1 MDQAELAAL
10 KVAHATLL
18 AVCDIQL
25 TPDDNKKIASETD
38 FCRMCITKER
48 RADFLLKLFSL
59 QEDFRSWMDQHPE
72 APPAPDDKEAAQVY
86 LDKKLAWIRARANA
100 IPPEQA
106 RSLALETMRE
116 FGAHFTGK
124 LIHSSAV
131 GASMLATERLS
142 NQPHISSRRLRQAG
156 IVLPLDQ
163 SQLDNSGV
171 YQRILW
177 VLDNDPIVEASGLD
191 STVTAAIRQGIV
203 DAARQP
209 AARSPYVD
217 HRLRQVLL
225 PDGNGYIA
233 ASPLASAGLSI
244 LLHQAVEV
252 IEEAATAEDP
262 EDETKSHK
270 PRRGRP
276 RQDKTAEGEDA
287 VAATEMAGSEPA
299 IIGVREAAPD
309 TLKKPPRRLFK
320 RVALPFG
327 GGIPRNATLHGREV
341 QESFCFPVPQYHK
354 ESIAAWRF
362 VFQPW
367 RPWIIPS
374 HAKAVAAQVAVI
386 EKSSA
391 FQDSASLASV
401 DIQAAR
407 GGAMG
412 RLARACHEQ
421 AVELAQNLPDA
432 TFHATDNGE
441 DLPIDEDLL
450 RQRRPKGREP
460 SPIDLAIVNQRFG
473 AEYRE
478 AMAEVIVESIRRLT
492 VDPKTQADAL
502 SGMAA
507 RQRAQ
512 RAIEKVLEAL

>member
-10 KVAHATLL
+10 KAAHATLM
-18 AVCDIQL
+18 AVCDAQL
-25 TPDDNKKIASETD
+25 TPDDNKKISSETD
-38 FCRMCITKER
+38 LCRVCVTKEA

-59 QEDFRSWMDQHPE
+59 QEDFKSWMDQHPE
-72 APPAPDDKEAAQVY
+72 APPTPGDGEAAQVY

-100 IPPEQA
+100 IPPERA
-106 RSLALETMRE
+106 RSLAMETVRE

-124 LIHSSAV
+124 LIHSSAS
-131 GASMLATERLS
+131 GASMLMTDRS
-142 NQPHISSRRLRQAG
+142 TNQPHVFSRRFRQAG
-156 IVLPLDQ
+156 ITLPLDQ
-163 SQLDNSGV
+163 SQLDNAGI
-171 YQRILW
+171 YQRILR
-177 VLDNDPIVEASGLD
+177 VLDNDPITAASGLD
-191 STVTAAIRQGIV
+191 PTVTAALRQGIA

-209 AARSPYVD
+209 AARSPHVD

-225 PDGNGYIA
+225 PDGDGYLA

-244 LLHQAVEV
+244 LLHQAAEV
-252 IEEAATAEDP
+252 IEEEAAAEGP
-262 EDETKSHK
+262 EEETNPPK

-276 RQDKTAEGEDA
+276 RQDKTAEGKGA
-287 VAATEMAGSEPA
+287 AAATGMAENESA
-299 IIGVREAAPD
+299 IMGTGDAAPD
-309 TLKKPPRRLFK
+309 TLTKFPKRVFK

-327 GGIPRNATLHGREV
+327 GGIPRNATLHGRKV
-341 QESFCFPVPQYHK
+341 QESFFFPVPQRHK

-367 RPWIIPS
+367 RPWIVPS
-374 HAKAVAAQVAVI
+374 QAKAVAAQAGAI

-401 DIQAAR
+401 NIQAAR

-412 RLARACHEQ
+412 SLARACHDQ

-432 TFHATDNGE
+432 TFHVTDNGE

-473 AEYRE
+473 AEYRK
-478 AMAEVIVESIRRLT
+478 AMAEIIVESIRRLT